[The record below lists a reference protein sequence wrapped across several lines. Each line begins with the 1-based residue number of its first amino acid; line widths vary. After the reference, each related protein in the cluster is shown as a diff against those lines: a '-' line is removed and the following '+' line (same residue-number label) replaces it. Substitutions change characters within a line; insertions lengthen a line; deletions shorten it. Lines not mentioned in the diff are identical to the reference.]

1 MWPLVFH
8 HCQSSE
14 HEFTN
19 HRGGSADGRVEPRV
33 LTSSRFSPPGRM
45 VSFPVFFFFML
56 DYLPGFL
63 YTPNW
68 MDFLV
73 FLWSLYSDKILNMC
87 FLGRT
92 RE

>member
-45 VSFPVFFFFML
+45 VSFPVLLFFFFYVGLFAWVFVHPQL
-56 DYLPGFL
+56 DDFGF
-63 YTPNW
+63 P
-68 MDFLV
+68 LV
-73 FLWSLYSDKILNMC
+73 PV
-87 FLGRT
+87 
-92 RE
+92 E